1 MPPTLVAVAVG
12 VLLAVALLG
21 AAFDRR
27 SLAVVAVAA
36 ALPDLDALVG
46 LAVPWATNALLHTA
60 FVPLGA
66 AALVYWD
73 AELRPASSSWL
84 RSRYGW
90 YGVRVAWV
98 AVAAYAVAGIGL
110 DLCNV
115 ESAAVLFPLS
125 DRYYAVVGKL
135 VLSTQDGVVQTY
147 VAFGNG
153 WLEVASPGTV
163 HTHDVATWLDAGDG
177 DRRLRLVD
185 AGWQL
190 ALVATAVAAVPAKT
204 LVERRARADGH
215 RGGDD

>member
-1 MPPTLVAVAVG
+1 MPPTLVSVAVG

-36 ALPDLDALVG
+36 VLPDLDTVLG
-46 LAVPWATNALLHTA
+46 LAVPWANNALLHTA
-60 FVPLGA
+60 FVPLVAGV
-66 AALVYWD
+66 LVYYD
-73 AELRPASSSWL
+73 AEVRDSSWL

-135 VLSTQDGVVQTY
+135 VLSTQEGVVQTY
-147 VAFGNG
+147 VEFGDG

-163 HTHDVATWLDAGDG
+163 HTHDVETWLDPGDG
-177 DRRLRLVD
+177 GRRIGLVD

-190 ALVATAVAAVPAKT
+190 ALVATAVAAVLAKV
-204 LVERRARADGH
+204 LVERRERTDRSA
-215 RGGDD
+215 GGDR